1 MLSAVHDFPVCQ
13 AVRDDVAFPFTFT
26 WQCEN
31 AKIQPIFFGMGANGL
46 FNSNN
51 VVTIQAEEYIT
62 ILGDQRYRD
71 KPITTH
77 MNANTVNCIHQSEH
91 AHIVIAHSPLPRCT
105 YVKSM
110 ATWRSWFAGSL
121 RKLYSVHG
129 RDWWHCNLG
138 ALTEIRL
145 LNKCFLVSIDSDSHW
160 LCFPVDSRGR
170 VKRLKL

>member
-1 MLSAVHDFPVCQ
+1 MISLFVRLSGMLLHFPSHLHGS
-13 AVRDDVAFPFTFT
+13 
-26 WQCEN
+26 

-91 AHIVIAHSPLPRCT
+91 AHIVIAHCPDARMSNQWQHGGHDSLAVSANCT
-105 YVKSM
+105 PYMVVIGDI
-110 ATWRSWFAGSL
+110 AT
-121 RKLYSVHG
+121 SV
-129 RDWWHCNLG
+129 L
-138 ALTEIRL
+138 
-145 LNKCFLVSIDSDSHW
+145 
-160 LCFPVDSRGR
+160 
-170 VKRLKL
+170 

>member
-31 AKIQPIFFGMGANGL
+31 AKIQPIFFGIGANGL

-110 ATWRSWFAGSL
+110 ATWRS
-121 RKLYSVHG
+121 
-129 RDWWHCNLG
+129 
-138 ALTEIRL
+138 
-145 LNKCFLVSIDSDSHW
+145 
-160 LCFPVDSRGR
+160 
-170 VKRLKL
+170 